1 MPKTP
6 STKLFNLIK
15 SLSGSEKRYFK
26 VFVSSR
32 QSDKESKYTRLFDAI
47 EEQNELDEEA
57 LKKRIYADEK
67 IESRKYSELKSYLYD
82 LILKSLHGYDE
93 KTSIDFRLKN
103 LLQNVRVLYKRSHYL
118 ECMEMLAKAKKL
130 AYRYE
135 NFICVVEILS
145 WEKQVAYAQE
155 NIEFLD
161 SQLDRIDE
169 EEKDCLEQVRN
180 ISTYR
185 NILYQLIISRRKD
198 AVLRSELKV
207 KKLNTIMG
215 NPVLEKIEQAR
226 SHRARILYYRIYSNY
241 SYSILKY
248 NNFYEYSLQLVELME
263 TRKDLLKEEVSGY
276 IFAMTNLML
285 ACGLLGKYTELESYL
300 EDFKSIKVQTLDDE
314 LRVFKL
320 YNNLKFR
327 LCIVSGEFE
336 EGLKAL
342 KKHLKET
349 KKYDPQSF
357 ERGTFY
363 FQYFYIYFG
372 IEDYEKALEYLNQWL
387 NLPRSV
393 EREDLQSLAR
403 ILNLIIHYEMDNS
416 ILLEYLIRS
425 TYRFLKKRNRAFE
438 FEKQILNFIQKAI
451 KIQSKKELKKA
462 FQNLKEDFEKLLEI
476 PSEKVMLQYFD
487 IISWVDSKI
496 LDQPFSEVLKAGFQK
511 TNLK

>member
-26 VFVSSR
+26 VFVSNR
-32 QSDKESKYTRLFDAI
+32 QSDKDSKYIRLFDAI
-47 EEQNELDEEA
+47 EEQKELNEEA
-57 LKKRIYADEK
+57 LKKLIYADQP
-67 IESRKYSELKSYLYD
+67 IESRKYSELKAYLYD

-103 LLQNVRVLYKRSHYL
+103 LLQNVRVLYKRSHYPQ
-118 ECMEMLAKAKKL
+118 CIEMLEKAKKL
-130 AYRYE
+130 AYKYE
-135 NFICVVEILS
+135 NFISVVEVLS

-161 SQLDRIDE
+161 SQLDRIDKE
-169 EEKDCLEQVRN
+169 EQDCLEQVRN

-207 KKLNTIMG
+207 RKLEAIIS
-215 NPVLEKIEQAR
+215 NPVLENVAQAKT
-226 SHRARILYYRIYSNY
+226 HRARILYYRIYSNY
-241 SYSILKY
+241 TYSILAY
-248 NNFYEYSLQLVELME
+248 QDFYEYSLQLVELME
-263 TRKDLLKEEVSGY
+263 TRKDLLREDISGY

-285 ACGLLGKYTELESYL
+285 ACGLLGKYSELENYL
-300 EDFKSIKVQTLDDE
+300 EHFKQIKPKTLDDE
-314 LRVFKL
+314 LRVFKF
-320 YNNLKFR
+320 YNSLKFR

-336 EGLKAL
+336 EGQTVL
-342 KKHLKET
+342 KKHLREA
-349 KKYDPQSF
+349 KKFDPQSF
-357 ERGTFY
+357 ERGSFY

-372 IEDYEKALEYLNQWL
+372 IEDYEKALEFLNQWL

-425 TYRFLKKRNRAFE
+425 TYRFLKKRNRVFE
-438 FEKQILNFIQKAI
+438 FEKQILTFIQKAI

-462 FQNLKEDFEKLLEI
+462 FQNLKEDFEKLSQI

-496 LDQPFSEVLKAGFQK
+496 LDQPFSEVLKARFQDK
-511 TNLK
+511 HSN

>member
-26 VFVSSR
+26 VFVSNR
-32 QSDKESKYTRLFDAI
+32 HSDKGSKYTRLFDAI
-47 EEQNELDEEA
+47 EGQKELDEEA
-57 LKKRIYADEK
+57 LKKLIYADGP

-93 KTSIDFRLKN
+93 KTSIDFRLKS
-103 LLQNVRVLYKRSHYL
+103 LLQNVRVLYKRSHYP
-118 ECMEMLAKAKKL
+118 ECVEMLDKVKKL

-135 NFICVVEILS
+135 SFISVVEVLS

-161 SQLDRIDE
+161 SQLGRIDKE
-169 EEKDCLEQVRN
+169 EQDCLEQLRN

-207 KKLNTIMG
+207 EKLNTIMR
-215 NPVLEKIEQAR
+215 NPVLKNIEQAK
-226 SHRARILYYRIYSNY
+226 SHRAKILYYRIYSNY
-241 SYSILKY
+241 NYSILAYKD
-248 NNFYEYSLQLVELME
+248 FYQYSLQLVELME
-263 TRKDLLKEEVSGY
+263 SRKDLLKEDVSGY

-285 ACGLLGKYTELESYL
+285 ACGLLGKHSELENYL
-300 EDFKSIKVQTLDDE
+300 DFFKSIKVQTIDDE

-320 YNNLKFR
+320 YNSLKFR

-336 EGLKAL
+336 EGLTAL
-342 KKHLKET
+342 KKHLKDA

-372 IEDYEKALEYLNQWL
+372 IEDYEKALEALNQWL

-425 TYRFLKKRNRAFE
+425 TYRFLKKRNRVFE

-451 KIQSKKELKKA
+451 KIQNKKELKKA
-462 FQNLKEDFEKLLEI
+462 FQNLKEDFEKLSEI

-496 LDQPFSEVLKAGFQK
+496 LDQPFSEILKARFHEINSK
-511 TNLK
+511 